1 MNKQDEVVFNSCLKK
16 IKITIGTTEIN
27 AKNIMYVVKIAMEV
41 VETTKVK
48 GSAQKVLVNK
58 LVGKLVVDAPIS
70 DTKEKLLL
78 DILDEGIVDEVIDLV
93 VSASKG
99 ELNLNA
105 AKEVATSCCLGLF
118 KNKCKK

>member
-1 MNKQDEVVFNSCLKK
+1 MNKQNEVIFNNCLKQ
-16 IKITIGTTEIN
+16 IKLTIGRTEIN
-27 AKNIMYVVKIAMEV
+27 AKNIMYIVKVAMEV
-41 VETTKVK
+41 VEVSEVK
-48 GSAQKVLVNK
+48 GSEQKVLVNK
-58 LVGKLVVDAPIS
+58 LVSKLVIDAPIS
-70 DTKEKLLL
+70 DAKEKLLL

>member
-1 MNKQDEVVFNSCLKK
+1 MNKQTEAIFESCLKQVK
-16 IKITIGTTEIN
+16 LTIGTTEIN
-27 AKNIMYVVKIAMEV
+27 AKNIMYVVKVAMEV
-41 VETTKVK
+41 VEASSVK
-48 GSAQKVLVNK
+48 GADQKIMVNRLVSK
-58 LVGKLVVDAPIS
+58 LVIDAPIS
-70 DTKEKLLL
+70 DAKEKLLL

>member
-1 MNKQDEVVFNSCLKK
+1 MNKETEAVFDSCLKQVK
-16 IKITIGTTEIN
+16 LTIGTTEIN
-27 AKNIMYVVKIAMEV
+27 AKNIMYVVKVTMEV
-41 VETTKVK
+41 VEASSVK
-48 GSAQKVLVNK
+48 GVAQKVMVNRLVSK
-58 LVGKLVVDAPIS
+58 LVIDAPIS
-70 DTKEKLLL
+70 DAKEKLLL

>member
-1 MNKQDEVVFNSCLKK
+1 MNKQNEAIFNNCLKQ
-16 IKITIGTTEIN
+16 IKLTIGTTEIN
-27 AKNIMYVVKIAMEV
+27 AKNIMYIVKVAMEV
-41 VETTKVK
+41 VEASEVK
-48 GSAQKVLVNK
+48 GSEQKVLVNK
-58 LVGKLVVDAPIS
+58 LVSKLVIDAPIS
-70 DTKEKLLL
+70 DAKEKLLL

>member
-78 DILDEGIVDEVIDLV
+78 DI
-93 VSASKG
+93 
-99 ELNLNA
+99 
-105 AKEVATSCCLGLF
+105 
-118 KNKCKK
+118 

>member
-1 MNKQDEVVFNSCLKK
+1 MNKQNEVIFNNCLKQ
-16 IKITIGTTEIN
+16 IKLTIGTTEIN
-27 AKNIMYVVKIAMEV
+27 AKNIMYIVKVAMEV
-41 VETTKVK
+41 VEASEVK
-48 GSAQKVLVNK
+48 GSEQKVLVNK
-58 LVGKLVVDAPIS
+58 LVSKLVIDAPIS
-70 DTKEKLLL
+70 DAKEKLLL

>member
-1 MNKQDEVVFNSCLKK
+1 
-16 IKITIGTTEIN
+16 
-27 AKNIMYVVKIAMEV
+27 MYIVKVAMEV
-41 VETTKVK
+41 VEVSEVK
-48 GSAQKVLVNK
+48 GSEQKVLVNK
-58 LVGKLVVDAPIS
+58 LVSKLVIDAPIS
-70 DTKEKLLL
+70 DAKEKLLL